1 MYQYTL
7 LLVAIVTFAIF
18 KFFQYGGCKKL
29 CSSGKSVVVTG
40 CDSGIGLSLA
50 ITAHK
55 LGFHVFATCL
65 DNNGYGANYMREN
78 FPDIVV
84 VPMDV
89 TNPAD
94 IQNTLKVVKDHLEKT
109 KTILWAL
116 INNAGVLVYGHFD
129 WQLDYQAESQVQV
142 NFLGVL
148 RVTKAFLPLIR
159 QAKGRV
165 INITSANG
173 NWCLPGL
180 SVYCG
185 TKHALDG
192 FSNSLRMEM
201 RPWNVK
207 VILINPGNLPG
218 STRILAAQSKHA
230 KAMQENFSEEDNQA
244 YGEYFDLFQK
254 HLQTNFCATN
264 LNQDQPLNDL
274 KLNKMLESSLL
285 MESPRPFYSNI
296 NFGFR
301 MFMLVTK
308 LVPTYYGDRMI
319 LQMWGDHVGYN
330 LDRDLSM

>member
-18 KFFQYGGCKKL
+18 KFFQYGGYKKL

-84 VPMDV
+84 LPMDV
-89 TNPAD
+89 TKPAD
-94 IQNTLKVVKDHLEKT
+94 IQNALKVVKDHLEKT

-159 QAKGRV
+159 QAKGKQHRV
-165 INITSANG
+165 
-173 NWCLPGL
+173 L
-180 SVYCG
+180 V
-185 TKHALDG
+185 
-192 FSNSLRMEM
+192 R
-201 RPWNVK
+201 V
-207 VILINPGNLPG
+207 
-218 STRILAAQSKHA
+218 
-230 KAMQENFSEEDNQA
+230 
-244 YGEYFDLFQK
+244 
-254 HLQTNFCATN
+254 
-264 LNQDQPLNDL
+264 
-274 KLNKMLESSLL
+274 SLL
-285 MESPRPFYSNI
+285 NHT
-296 NFGFR
+296 N
-301 MFMLVTK
+301 
-308 LVPTYYGDRMI
+308 
-319 LQMWGDHVGYN
+319 Q
-330 LDRDLSM
+330 